1 MLGALKKIGPG
12 LFFAVACVFG
22 GAVLV
27 RDVAHAPEAEAST
40 IPEMAIGSYVG
51 GGFICGTGT
60 GGAVCTASPTLTGTL
75 TAAGISAV
83 TGVFSAGVSAVTGV
97 FSSTLDVAGAVGITG
112 AVTARAGV
120 TITQSTTNGNA
131 LAATGNGTG
140 KGGVFTGGGTDGGG
154 NNGTPGVQGTGG
166 SAGGNGGFFTGTGV
180 YAGVWAEQT
189 GNGRALVVS
198 GDTTSPQKAQMY
210 MIPTDG
216 DPSGANLVGD
226 LYMFT
231 TGVLRSCV
239 TAGTG
244 SAAVFR
250 SVANSGIRASVAA
263 AGSVQSNATAINGLS
278 DFYQATGADG
288 TKGIALNVGTAN
300 QCTRIMNQSASVLKV
315 WPNNA
320 DNDQINALGTDLA
333 YSQAAGTSLVYCTA
347 DGTNWLTY

>member
-1 MLGALKKIGPG
+1 MKGAIVFGAGVVAFLFGALAYDLKHPS
-12 LFFAVACVFG
+12 
-22 GAVLV
+22 
-27 RDVAHAPEAEAST
+27 EAEA
-40 IPEMAIGSYVG
+40 G
-51 GGFICGTGT
+51 GGGIGLTCGTGT

-75 TAAGISAV
+75 TGDRL
-83 TGVFSAGVSAVTGV
+83 TLT
-97 FSSTLDVAGAVGITG
+97 STSG
-112 AVTARAGV
+112 TAL
-120 TITQSTTNGNA
+120 T
-131 LAATGNGTG
+131 ATGQGTG

-166 SAGGNGGFFTGTGV
+166 AAGGNGVYGVGTGV

-210 MIPTDG
+210 MIPTDS

-226 LYMFT
+226 LYMYT

-250 SVANSGIRASVAA
+250 SVANSGIRATVAA
-263 AGSVQSNATAINGLS
+263 AGSVQSDATAINGLS

-333 YSQAAGTSLVYCTA
+333 YSQAAGTSLIYCTA